1 LSAQQQQQSD
11 HPQRGEREDH
21 AQVDGLRLWLVSGLH
36 KFAVDPRRRL
46 GGHGRARQVLSKDQS
61 PAPEPS
67 GAWQSLA
74 STLDR
79 HTVLGGMTE
88 LSPEERRV
96 IMLAYI
102 EGRTNREIAAV
113 LGVSVG
119 TVKRR
124 LQIALDQLDTY
135 FSRTGTW
142 LFLVLLLG
150 AGYAAG
156 AANRLGRSVT
166 AIGSADWTYKLAST
180 AAMGVTVAAI
190 GVAAISPDSTTRS
203 HGLAPTTVRQSAVP
217 PGAVAMVRQSAV
229 PPRVAAPGATA
240 ALASKPRSGLAP
252 PAIKTMVAMP
262 DRSHDLGPSAGTMS
276 EQRTDGDDEDDACGH
291 HHHPTNAPPPD
302 PEGSSHDGQNG
313 ASASH
318 STADGCDN

>member
-1 LSAQQQQQSD
+1 MSAQQQQQSD
-11 HPQRGEREDH
+11 HPQRGERDDH
-21 AQVDGLRLWLVSGLH
+21 IQVDGLRLWLVSGLH

-46 GGHGRARQVLSKDQS
+46 GGHGRARQVLSKDQG
-61 PAPEPS
+61 PPPEPS
-67 GAWQSLA
+67 GALQSLA

-113 LGVSVG
+113 LGVSIG

-166 AIGSADWTYKLAST
+166 AIGS
-180 AAMGVTVAAI
+180 G
-190 GVAAISPDSTTRS
+190 
-203 HGLAPTTVRQSAVP
+203 
-217 PGAVAMVRQSAV
+217 
-229 PPRVAAPGATA
+229 
-240 ALASKPRSGLAP
+240 
-252 PAIKTMVAMP
+252 
-262 DRSHDLGPSAGTMS
+262 
-276 EQRTDGDDEDDACGH
+276 
-291 HHHPTNAPPPD
+291 
-302 PEGSSHDGQNG
+302 
-313 ASASH
+313 
-318 STADGCDN
+318 

>member
-1 LSAQQQQQSD
+1 MDA
-11 HPQRGEREDH
+11 
-21 AQVDGLRLWLVSGLH
+21 LRLWLASGLH
-36 KFAVDPRRRL
+36 KFAVDPRRRI
-46 GGHGRARQVLSKDQS
+46 GGHGRARQVLSKDQH
-61 PAPEPS
+61 PDPVPS

-96 IMLAYI
+96 VMLAYI
-102 EGRTNREIAAV
+102 EGRTNREIAGV

-124 LQIALDQLDTY
+124 LQIALEQLDTY

-156 AANRLGRSVT
+156 AANRLVRSVT
-166 AIGSADWTYKLAST
+166 TIGPADWTYKLAST
-180 AAMGVTVAAI
+180 AAVGVTAAAI
-190 GVAAISPDSTTRS
+190 GVAAISPDSTTHS
-203 HGLAPTTVRQSAVP
+203 HGSAPTMVQQAAVP
-217 PGAVAMVRQSAV
+217 PGAVGTMRLAVV
-229 PPRVAAPGATA
+229 PPVVAAPGATA

-252 PAIKTMVAMP
+252 PAIETMVAKP
-262 DRSHDLGPSAGTMS
+262 DRSHGLGPSAETMS
-276 EQRTDGDDEDDACGH
+276 EQETCGDQGDQEDHGYG

-302 PEGSSHDGQNG
+302 TEESSQDGQNE
-313 ASASH
+313 ASESH
-318 STADGCDN
+318 STAGGCDN